1 VVAVVMRGAEC
12 GLCARLNA
20 HGWREKVGFSRARR
34 ETGLL
39 RAESH
44 FVGEWSV
51 VGLSPRSQ
59 NTVVFEKLIT
69 CFDII

>member
-1 VVAVVMRGAEC
+1 MRRGSDGGGGDAGC

-44 FVGEWSV
+44 FVGEWSI
-51 VGLSPRSQ
+51 S
-59 NTVVFEKLIT
+59 NKLAK
-69 CFDII
+69 